1 MLVTALLTGFTAA
14 LLAQPEPGLDKARA
28 SSSSLEAARNE
39 LNDAKAELRALQAKL
54 DKLAQKGEQAEA
66 KLDQTRGRIEEVQ
79 TKLSKTEKD
88 LARAQEQLAGRLV
101 DMYKNRGSEAYDA
114 LNTVFGGEDISL
126 STVVQRLVMV
136 SRVAG
141 QDRDLVVAV
150 ETKLGEFRELAS
162 ELRDQ
167 KKAEEAGV
175 AENMAAHDQA
185 IKVLEESRSDYDRL
199 KKRVAQLQAEEQK
212 RQEEARRLAEAR
224 AAKARAAAEAAAT
237 AKAAAAK
244 SPSGAKRGGPVVST
258 NRVVD
263 ASAGWVFPVQG
274 PNSFIDT
281 FGAPRSGGRTHKGT
295 DIITPLNTAVVA
307 VVNGVIS
314 ATKPYESG
322 LGGITIHLRGNDGNT
337 YYYAHLTSVKSG
349 ITKGVR
355 VTAGEIIGF
364 AGNTGNAR
372 GGETHL
378 HFEIRPGGGAAVNPY
393 PTLVKYR

>member
-1 MLVTALLTGFTAA
+1 VLVTALLAGFTVA
-14 LLAQPEPGLDKARA
+14 LLAHPGLGMDKARA
-28 SSSSLEAARNE
+28 SSSSLEAARTE

-79 TKLSKTEKD
+79 TKLLKTEQD

-101 DMYKNRGSEAYDA
+101 DMYKNRGSETYNA
-114 LNTVFGGEDISL
+114 LKTVFGGEDMSL
-126 STVVQRLVMV
+126 SAVAQRLVMV

-150 ETKLGEFRELAS
+150 ETKLSEFRELAS
-162 ELRDQ
+162 ELQEQ
-167 KKAEEAGV
+167 KKAEEADV
-175 AENMAAHDQA
+175 AENMAAHDHA
-185 IKVLEESRSDYDRL
+185 INVLEESRSDYDRL

-244 SPSGAKRGGPVVST
+244 SSSGAKRGGPVAGT

-263 ASAGWVFPVQG
+263 VSAGWVFPVEG
-274 PNSFIDT
+274 PNSFIDS

-295 DIITPLNTAVVA
+295 DIMTPLNTPVVA
-307 VVNGVIS
+307 VVDGVIS
-314 ATKPYESG
+314 RTHPVESG
-322 LGGITIHLRGNDGNT
+322 LGGITIYLRGADGNT
-337 YYYAHLTSVKSG
+337 YYYAHLTSIKSG
-349 ITKGVR
+349 ITGGVR
-355 VTAGEIIGF
+355 VSAGEVIGF